1 MYQVFKN
8 KDMEKLIK
16 ISPFYLSGEIAKD
29 IMIFRKIL
37 EISMKN
43 CLWNG
48 FCGQS

>member
-1 MYQVFKN
+1 MYQTIDL

-16 ISPFYLSGEIAKD
+16 ISPLYLNGELAKD
-29 IMIFRKIL
+29 ITIFRKIL